1 MSSESRDDCVQR
13 PKFFTHAN
21 RANPAIGLEQ
31 SNFVRFA
38 GFARVY
44 NNPINTVSKA
54 FYPVALR
61 QSAKK

>member
-31 SNFVRFA
+31 SNFE

-44 NNPINTVSKA
+44 NDSINNVSKA
-54 FYPVALR
+54 FYPVTLR

>member
-38 GFARVY
+38 GFAGFARVY
-44 NNPINTVSKA
+44 NNPINNVSKA
-54 FYPVALR
+54 FYSFLYIP
-61 QSAKK
+61 